1 MVDAAATFRP
11 APRRGKVIRLRNGV
25 TLVDD
30 TYNSSPAALAQVLV
44 SLGRDRSHRR
54 CVAVLGEMMELGERA
69 PRLHRESGRTA
80 ATAGFAVVIAVGGDN
95 AAALAEGARAA
106 GLPDDAVVTCADSIE
121 AADVATGRIAPG
133 DLVLVKGSHLVRT
146 EVVADRLKE
155 RWG

>member
-1 MVDAAATFRP
+1 M
-11 APRRGKVIRLRNGV
+11 
-25 TLVDD
+25 
-30 TYNSSPAALAQVLV
+30 
-44 SLGRDRSHRR
+44 
-54 CVAVLGEMMELGERA
+54 
-69 PRLHRESGRTA
+69 
-80 ATAGFAVVIAVGGDN
+80 IAVGGDN

-133 DLVLVKGSHLVRT
+133 DLVLVKGSRLVRT